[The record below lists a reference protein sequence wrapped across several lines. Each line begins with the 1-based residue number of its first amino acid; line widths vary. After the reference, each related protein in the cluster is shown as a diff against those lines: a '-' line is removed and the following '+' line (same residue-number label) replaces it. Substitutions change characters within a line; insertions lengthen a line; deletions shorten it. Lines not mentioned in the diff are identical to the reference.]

1 MKQLQYKISG
11 MTCSSCVATV
21 TKAIES
27 IRNVKNVTVSLD
39 PGLAVVESNEDV
51 SVDVIQSML
60 PNKFSVKAFEY
71 YGEVNT
77 DAKEPYLAKLF
88 PLILIL
94 SYISLTS
101 IIINFGRSLDDLMM
115 DFMGIFFIVF
125 SFFKFL
131 DYKSF
136 PNSFAMYDPLAKR
149 LQIYGWIYPF
159 IEIGLGVMLLM
170 RLKIKIALII
180 TLFVLGIT
188 TIGVAKTLFNKKSIR
203 CACLGTA
210 LKLPMTEAT
219 LIETILMIAMAI
231 SMLTN
236 NTIF

>member
-51 SVDVIQSML
+51 SIDVIQSVL
-60 PNKFSVKAFEY
+60 PDKFSAKPFEY
-71 YGEVNT
+71 YKDMNT
-77 DAKEPYLAKLF
+77 DGKESYLAKLF

-136 PNSFAMYDPLAKR
+136 PNSFAMYDPLAKA
-149 LQIYGWIYPF
+149 LPLYGWIYPF
-159 IEIGLGVMLLM
+159 IETILGLMFLFRFQLFTS
-170 RLKIKIALII
+170 III
-180 TLFVLGIT
+180 TILLLSIT
-188 TIGVAKTLFNKKSIR
+188 TYGVVNVLKNKQTIQ

-210 LKLPMTEAT
+210 IKLPMTIAT
-219 LIETILMIAMAI
+219 LVENGIMIIMALISILRMYA
-231 SMLTN
+231 
-236 NTIF
+236 

>member
-51 SVDVIQSML
+51 SVDVIQSVL
-60 PNKFSVKAFEY
+60 PDKFSAKPFKY
-71 YGEVNT
+71 YEDVNT
-77 DAKEPYLAKLF
+77 DDKESFLAKLF

-136 PNSFAMYDPLAKR
+136 PNSFVMYDPLAKA
-149 LQIYGWIYPF
+149 LPLYGWIYPF
-159 IEIGLGVMLLM
+159 IETILGLMFLFRFQLFTS
-170 RLKIKIALII
+170 III
-180 TLFVLGIT
+180 TILLLSIT
-188 TIGVAKTLFNKKSIR
+188 TYGVVNVLKNKQTIQ

-210 LKLPMTEAT
+210 IKLPMTIAT
-219 LIETILMIAMAI
+219 LIENGIMIIMALISILRMYA
-231 SMLTN
+231 
-236 NTIF
+236 

>member
-39 PGLAVVESNEDV
+39 PGLAVIESNEDV
-51 SVDVIQSML
+51 SIDVIHSVL
-60 PNKFSVKAFEY
+60 PDKFSVKPFKY
-71 YGEVNT
+71 YEDMNT
-77 DAKEPYLAKLF
+77 DDKESFLAKLF

-101 IIINFGRSLDDLMM
+101 TIINFGRSLDDLMM

-136 PNSFAMYDPLAKR
+136 PNSFAMYDPLAKA
-149 LQIYGWIYPF
+149 LPLYGWIYPF
-159 IEIGLGVMLLM
+159 IETILGLMFLFRFQLFTSIV
-170 RLKIKIALII
+170 I
-180 TLFVLGIT
+180 TILSLSIT
-188 TIGVAKTLFNKKSIR
+188 TYGVVNVLKNKQTIQ

-210 LKLPMTEAT
+210 IKLPMTIAT
-219 LIETILMIAMAI
+219 LIENGIMIIMALISILRMYA
-231 SMLTN
+231 
-236 NTIF
+236 

>member
-136 PNSFAMYDPLAKR
+136 PNSFAMYDPLAKA
-149 LQIYGWIYPF
+149 LPLYGWIYPF
-159 IEIGLGVMLLM
+159 IETILGLMFLFRFQLFTS
-170 RLKIKIALII
+170 III
-180 TLFVLGIT
+180 TILLLSIT
-188 TIGVAKTLFNKKSIR
+188 TYGVVNVLKNKQTIQ

-210 LKLPMTEAT
+210 IKLPMTIAT
-219 LIETILMIAMAI
+219 LVENGIMIIMALISILRMYA
-231 SMLTN
+231 
-236 NTIF
+236 

>member
-51 SVDVIQSML
+51 SIDVIHSVL
-60 PNKFSVKAFEY
+60 PDKFSVKPFKY
-71 YGEVNT
+71 YENVNT
-77 DAKEPYLAKLF
+77 DDKESFLAKLF

-101 IIINFGRSLDDLMM
+101 IIINFGRSLDDLMI

-136 PNSFAMYDPLAKR
+136 PNSFAMYDPLAKA
-149 LQIYGWIYPF
+149 LPLYGWIYPF
-159 IEIGLGVMLLM
+159 IETILGLMFLFRFQLFTS
-170 RLKIKIALII
+170 III
-180 TLFVLGIT
+180 TILLLSIT
-188 TIGVAKTLFNKKSIR
+188 TYGVVNVLKNKQTIQ

-210 LKLPMTEAT
+210 IKLPMTIAT
-219 LIETILMIAMAI
+219 LIENGIMIIMALISILRMYA
-231 SMLTN
+231 
-236 NTIF
+236 

>member
-51 SVDVIQSML
+51 SIDVIHSVL
-60 PNKFSVKAFEY
+60 PEKFSVKPFKY
-71 YGEVNT
+71 YEDMNT
-77 DAKEPYLAKLF
+77 DDKESFLAKLF

-136 PNSFAMYDPLAKR
+136 PNSFAMYDPLAKA
-149 LQIYGWIYPF
+149 LPLYGWIYPF
-159 IEIGLGVMLLM
+159 IETILGLMFLFRFQLFTS
-170 RLKIKIALII
+170 III
-180 TLFVLGIT
+180 TILLLSIT
-188 TIGVAKTLFNKKSIR
+188 TYGVGNILKNKQTIQ

-210 LKLPMTEAT
+210 IKLPMTIAT
-219 LIETILMIAMAI
+219 LIENGIMIIMALISILRMYA
-231 SMLTN
+231 
-236 NTIF
+236 

>member
-39 PGLAVVESNEDV
+39 PGLAVIESNEDV
-51 SVDVIQSML
+51 STDDIQSVL
-60 PNKFSVKAFEY
+60 PDKFSVEPFEY
-71 YGEVNT
+71 YADVNT
-77 DAKEPYLAKLF
+77 NDKKSYLAKLF

-101 IIINFGRSLDDLMM
+101 IIINLDRSLDDLMM

-136 PNSFAMYDPLAKR
+136 PNSFAMYDPLAKT
-149 LQIYGWIYPF
+149 LPLYGWIYPF
-159 IEIGLGVMLLM
+159 IETILGLMFLFRFQLFTS
-170 RLKIKIALII
+170 III
-180 TLFVLGIT
+180 TILLLSIT
-188 TIGVAKTLFNKKSIR
+188 TYGVVNVLKNKQTIQ

-210 LKLPMTEAT
+210 IKLPMTIAT
-219 LIETILMIAMAI
+219 LIENGIMIVMALISILRMYA
-231 SMLTN
+231 
-236 NTIF
+236 

>member
-1 MKQLQYKISG
+1 MKQLQFKISG

-39 PGLAVVESNEDV
+39 PGLAVIESNEDV
-51 SVDVIQSML
+51 STDDIQSVL
-60 PNKFSVKAFEY
+60 PDKFGVKPFEY
-71 YGEVNT
+71 YADVNT
-77 DAKEPYLAKLF
+77 NDKESYLAKLF

-101 IIINFGRSLDDLMM
+101 IIINLDRSLDDLMM

-136 PNSFAMYDPLAKR
+136 PNSFAMYDPLAKA
-149 LQIYGWIYPF
+149 LPLYGWIYPF
-159 IEIGLGVMLLM
+159 IETILGLMFLFRFQLFTS
-170 RLKIKIALII
+170 III
-180 TLFVLGIT
+180 TILLLSIT
-188 TIGVAKTLFNKKSIR
+188 TYGVVKVLKNKQTIQ

-210 LKLPMTEAT
+210 IKLPMTIAT
-219 LIETILMIAMAI
+219 LIENGIMIIMALVSILRMYA
-231 SMLTN
+231 
-236 NTIF
+236 

>member
-51 SVDVIQSML
+51 SIDVIHSVL
-60 PNKFSVKAFEY
+60 PDKFSVKPFKY
-71 YGEVNT
+71 YEDVNT
-77 DAKEPYLAKLF
+77 DDKESFLAKLF

-136 PNSFAMYDPLAKR
+136 PNSFAMYDPLAKV
-149 LQIYGWIYPF
+149 LPLYGWIYPF
-159 IEIGLGVMLLM
+159 IETILGLMFLFRFQLFTS
-170 RLKIKIALII
+170 III
-180 TLFVLGIT
+180 TILSLSIT
-188 TIGVAKTLFNKKSIR
+188 TYGVVNVLKNKQTIQ

-210 LKLPMTEAT
+210 IKLPMTIAT
-219 LIETILMIAMAI
+219 LIENGIMIIMALISILRMYA
-231 SMLTN
+231 
-236 NTIF
+236 

>member
-1 MKQLQYKISG
+1 MKQLQFKISG

-39 PGLAVVESNEDV
+39 PGLAVFESIEDV
-51 SVDVIQSML
+51 SIDVIHSVL
-60 PNKFSVKAFEY
+60 PDKFSVKPFKY
-71 YGEVNT
+71 YEDVNT
-77 DAKEPYLAKLF
+77 DDKESFLAKLF

-136 PNSFAMYDPLAKR
+136 PNSFAMYDPLAKA
-149 LQIYGWIYPF
+149 LPLYGWIYPF
-159 IEIGLGVMLLM
+159 IETILGLMFLFRFQLFTS
-170 RLKIKIALII
+170 III
-180 TLFVLGIT
+180 TILSLGIT
-188 TIGVAKTLFNKKSIR
+188 TYGVVNVLKNKQTIQ

-210 LKLPMTEAT
+210 IKLPMTIAT
-219 LIETILMIAMAI
+219 LVENGIMIIMALISILRMYA
-231 SMLTN
+231 
-236 NTIF
+236 

>member
-51 SVDVIQSML
+51 SIDVIHSVL
-60 PNKFSVKAFEY
+60 PDKFSVKPFKY
-71 YGEVNT
+71 YADVNT
-77 DAKEPYLAKLF
+77 NDKESYLAKLF

-136 PNSFAMYDPLAKR
+136 PNSFAMYDPLAKA
-149 LQIYGWIYPF
+149 LPLYGWIYPF
-159 IEIGLGVMLLM
+159 IETILGLMFLFRFQLFTS
-170 RLKIKIALII
+170 III
-180 TLFVLGIT
+180 TILLLSIT
-188 TIGVAKTLFNKKSIR
+188 TYGVVNVLKNKQTIQ

-210 LKLPMTEAT
+210 IKLPMTIAT
-219 LIETILMIAMAI
+219 LIENGIMIIMALISILRMYV
-231 SMLTN
+231 
-236 NTIF
+236 

>member
-21 TKAIES
+21 TKAIER

-51 SVDVIQSML
+51 SIDVIQSVL
-60 PNKFSVKAFEY
+60 PDKFSVKPFEY
-71 YGEVNT
+71 YKDVNT
-77 DAKEPYLAKLF
+77 YGKESYFAKLF

-101 IIINFGRSLDDLMM
+101 IIINFGRSFDDLMM

-131 DYKSF
+131 DYKNF
-136 PNSFAMYDPLAKR
+136 PNSFAMYDPLAKA
-149 LQIYGWIYPF
+149 LPLYGWIYPF
-159 IEIGLGVMLLM
+159 IETILGLMFLF
-170 RLKIKIALII
+170 RFQIFTSIII
-180 TLFVLGIT
+180 TILLLSIT
-188 TIGVAKTLFNKKSIR
+188 TYGVVNVLKNKQTIQ

-210 LKLPMTEAT
+210 IKLPMTIAT
-219 LIETILMIAMAI
+219 LIENGIMITMALISILRMYA
-231 SMLTN
+231 
-236 NTIF
+236 

>member
-39 PGLAVVESNEDV
+39 AGLAVVESNEDV
-51 SVDVIQSML
+51 SIDVIHSVL
-60 PNKFSVKAFEY
+60 PDKFSVKPFKY
-71 YGEVNT
+71 YEDVNT
-77 DAKEPYLAKLF
+77 DDKESFLAKLF

-94 SYISLTS
+94 SYISLSS

-136 PNSFAMYDPLAKR
+136 PNSFAMYDPLAKA
-149 LQIYGWIYPF
+149 LPLYGWIYPF
-159 IEIGLGVMLLM
+159 IETILGLMFLFRFQLFTS
-170 RLKIKIALII
+170 III
-180 TLFVLGIT
+180 TILLLSIT
-188 TIGVAKTLFNKKSIR
+188 TYGVVNVLKNKQTIQ

-210 LKLPMTEAT
+210 IKLPMTIAT
-219 LIETILMIAMAI
+219 LIENGIMIIMGLISILRKYA
-231 SMLTN
+231 
-236 NTIF
+236 

>member
-39 PGLAVVESNEDV
+39 PGIAVVESNEDV

-136 PNSFAMYDPLAKR
+136 PNSFAMYDPLAKA
-149 LQIYGWIYPF
+149 LPLYGWIYPF
-159 IEIGLGVMLLM
+159 IETILGLMFLFRFQLFTS
-170 RLKIKIALII
+170 III
-180 TLFVLGIT
+180 TILLLSIT
-188 TIGVAKTLFNKKSIR
+188 TYGVVNVLKNKQTIQ

-210 LKLPMTEAT
+210 IKLPMTIAT
-219 LIETILMIAMAI
+219 LIENGIMIIMALISILRMYA
-231 SMLTN
+231 
-236 NTIF
+236 

>member
-11 MTCSSCVATV
+11 MTCSSCVETV

-51 SVDVIQSML
+51 SIDVIHSVL
-60 PNKFSVKAFEY
+60 PDKFSVKPFKY
-71 YGEVNT
+71 YEDMNT
-77 DAKEPYLAKLF
+77 DDKESFLAKLF

-136 PNSFAMYDPLAKR
+136 PNSFAMYDPLAKA
-149 LQIYGWIYPF
+149 LPLYGWIYPF
-159 IEIGLGVMLLM
+159 IETILGLMFLFRFQLFTS
-170 RLKIKIALII
+170 III
-180 TLFVLGIT
+180 TILLLSIT
-188 TIGVAKTLFNKKSIR
+188 TYGVVNVLKNKQTIQ

-210 LKLPMTEAT
+210 IKLPMTIAT
-219 LIETILMIAMAI
+219 LIENGIMIIMALISILRMYA
-231 SMLTN
+231 
-236 NTIF
+236 

>member
-51 SVDVIQSML
+51 SIDVIHSVL
-60 PNKFSVKAFEY
+60 PDKFSVKPSKY
-71 YGEVNT
+71 YETVNT
-77 DAKEPYLAKLF
+77 DDKESFLAKLF

-136 PNSFAMYDPLAKR
+136 PNSFAMYDPLAKA
-149 LQIYGWIYPF
+149 LPLYGWIYPF
-159 IEIGLGVMLLM
+159 IETILGLMFLFRFQLFTS
-170 RLKIKIALII
+170 III
-180 TLFVLGIT
+180 TILLLSIT
-188 TIGVAKTLFNKKSIR
+188 TYGVVNVLKNKQTIQ

-210 LKLPMTEAT
+210 IKLPMTIAT
-219 LIETILMIAMAI
+219 LIENGIMIIMALISILRMYA
-231 SMLTN
+231 
-236 NTIF
+236 

>member
-1 MKQLQYKISG
+1 MKQLQFKISG

-39 PGLAVVESNEDV
+39 PGLAVIESNEDV
-51 SVDVIQSML
+51 STDDIQSVL
-60 PNKFSVKAFEY
+60 PDKFSVEPFEY
-71 YGEVNT
+71 YADVNT
-77 DAKEPYLAKLF
+77 NDKKSYLAKLF

-101 IIINFGRSLDDLMM
+101 IIINLDRSLDDLMM

-136 PNSFAMYDPLAKR
+136 PNSFAMYDPLAKT
-149 LQIYGWIYPF
+149 LPLYGWIYPF
-159 IEIGLGVMLLM
+159 IETILGLMFLFRLQLFTSIIITILLLGVTTYGVVNV
-170 RLKIKIALII
+170 LKNKQ
-180 TLFVLGIT
+180 
-188 TIGVAKTLFNKKSIR
+188 TIQ

-210 LKLPMTEAT
+210 IKLPMTIAT
-219 LIETILMIAMAI
+219 LIENGIMIIMALVSILRMYA
-231 SMLTN
+231 
-236 NTIF
+236 

>member
-39 PGLAVVESNEDV
+39 PGLAVIESNEDV
-51 SVDVIQSML
+51 SIDVIHSVL
-60 PNKFSVKAFEY
+60 PDKFSVKPFKY
-71 YGEVNT
+71 YEDVNT
-77 DAKEPYLAKLF
+77 DDKESFLAKLF

-136 PNSFAMYDPLAKR
+136 PNSFAMYDPLAKA
-149 LQIYGWIYPF
+149 LPLYGWIYPF
-159 IEIGLGVMLLM
+159 IETILGLMFLFRFQLFTS
-170 RLKIKIALII
+170 III
-180 TLFVLGIT
+180 TILLLSIT
-188 TIGVAKTLFNKKSIR
+188 TYGVVNVLKNKQTIQ

-210 LKLPMTEAT
+210 IKLPMTIAT
-219 LIETILMIAMAI
+219 LVENGIMIIMALISILRMYA
-231 SMLTN
+231 
-236 NTIF
+236 

>member
-1 MKQLQYKISG
+1 MKQLQFKISG

-51 SVDVIQSML
+51 SIDVIHSVL
-60 PNKFSVKAFEY
+60 PDKFSVKPSKY
-71 YGEVNT
+71 YETVNT
-77 DAKEPYLAKLF
+77 DDKESFLAKLF

-136 PNSFAMYDPLAKR
+136 PNSFAMYDPLAKA
-149 LQIYGWIYPF
+149 LPLYGWIYPF
-159 IEIGLGVMLLM
+159 IETILGLMFLFRFQLFTS
-170 RLKIKIALII
+170 III
-180 TLFVLGIT
+180 TILLLSIT
-188 TIGVAKTLFNKKSIR
+188 TYGVVNVLKNKQTIQ

-210 LKLPMTEAT
+210 IKLPMTIAT
-219 LIETILMIAMAI
+219 LIENGIMIIMALISILRMYA
-231 SMLTN
+231 
-236 NTIF
+236 

>member
-1 MKQLQYKISG
+1 MKQLQFKISG

-51 SVDVIQSML
+51 SIDVIHSVL
-60 PNKFSVKAFEY
+60 PEKFSVKPFKY
-71 YGEVNT
+71 YEDMNT
-77 DAKEPYLAKLF
+77 DDKESFLAKLF

-136 PNSFAMYDPLAKR
+136 PNSFAMYDPLAKA
-149 LQIYGWIYPF
+149 LPLYGWIYPF
-159 IEIGLGVMLLM
+159 IETILGLMFLFRFQLFTS
-170 RLKIKIALII
+170 III
-180 TLFVLGIT
+180 TILLLSIT
-188 TIGVAKTLFNKKSIR
+188 TYGVVNVLKNKQTIQ

-210 LKLPMTEAT
+210 IKLPMTIAT
-219 LIETILMIAMAI
+219 LIENGIMIIMALVSILRMYA
-231 SMLTN
+231 
-236 NTIF
+236 

>member
-51 SVDVIQSML
+51 SIDVIHSVL
-60 PNKFSVKAFEY
+60 PDKFSVKPFKY
-71 YGEVNT
+71 YEDMNT
-77 DAKEPYLAKLF
+77 DDKESYLAKLF

-136 PNSFAMYDPLAKR
+136 PNSFAMYDPLAKT
-149 LQIYGWIYPF
+149 LPLYGWIYPF
-159 IEIGLGVMLLM
+159 IETILGLMFLFRFQLFTS
-170 RLKIKIALII
+170 III
-180 TLFVLGIT
+180 TILLLSIT
-188 TIGVAKTLFNKKSIR
+188 TYGVVNVLKNKQTIQ

-210 LKLPMTEAT
+210 IKLPMTIAT
-219 LIETILMIAMAI
+219 LIENGIMITMALISILRMYA
-231 SMLTN
+231 
-236 NTIF
+236 

>member
-1 MKQLQYKISG
+1 MKQLKYKISG

-51 SVDVIQSML
+51 SIDIIHSVL
-60 PNKFSVKAFEY
+60 PDKFSVKPFKY
-71 YGEVNT
+71 YEDVNT
-77 DAKEPYLAKLF
+77 DDKESFLAKLF

-136 PNSFAMYDPLAKR
+136 PNSFAMYDPLAKA
-149 LQIYGWIYPF
+149 LPLYGWIYPF
-159 IEIGLGVMLLM
+159 IETILGLMFLFRFQLFTS
-170 RLKIKIALII
+170 III
-180 TLFVLGIT
+180 TILLLSIT
-188 TIGVAKTLFNKKSIR
+188 TYGVVNVLKNKQTIQ

-210 LKLPMTEAT
+210 IKLPMTIAT
-219 LIETILMIAMAI
+219 LIENGIMIIMALISILRMYA
-231 SMLTN
+231 
-236 NTIF
+236 

>member
-71 YGEVNT
+71 YGDVNT

-101 IIINFGRSLDDLMM
+101 IIINFGRSFDDLMM

-136 PNSFAMYDPLAKR
+136 PNSFAMYDPLAKA
-149 LQIYGWIYPF
+149 LPLYGWIYPF
-159 IEIGLGVMLLM
+159 IETILGLMFLFRFQLFTS
-170 RLKIKIALII
+170 III
-180 TLFVLGIT
+180 TILLLSIT
-188 TIGVAKTLFNKKSIR
+188 TYGVVNVLKNKQTIQ

-210 LKLPMTEAT
+210 IKLPMTIAT
-219 LIETILMIAMAI
+219 LVENGIMIIMALISILRMYA
-231 SMLTN
+231 
-236 NTIF
+236 

>member
-39 PGLAVVESNEDV
+39 PGLAVIESNEDV
-51 SVDVIQSML
+51 SIDVIHSVL
-60 PNKFSVKAFEY
+60 PDKFSVKPFKY
-71 YGEVNT
+71 YEDMNT
-77 DAKEPYLAKLF
+77 DDKESFLAKLF

-136 PNSFAMYDPLAKR
+136 PNSFAMYDPLAKA
-149 LQIYGWIYPF
+149 LPLYGWIYPF
-159 IEIGLGVMLLM
+159 IETILGLMFLFRFQLFTSIVITILL
-170 RLKIKIALII
+170 LS
-180 TLFVLGIT
+180 IT
-188 TIGVAKTLFNKKSIR
+188 TYGVVNVLKNKQTIQ

-210 LKLPMTEAT
+210 IKLPMTIAT
-219 LIETILMIAMAI
+219 LIENGIMIIMALISILRMYA
-231 SMLTN
+231 
-236 NTIF
+236 

>member
-11 MTCSSCVATV
+11 MTCSSCVETV

-51 SVDVIQSML
+51 SIDVIHSVL
-60 PNKFSVKAFEY
+60 PDKFSVKPFKY
-71 YGEVNT
+71 YEDVNT
-77 DAKEPYLAKLF
+77 ADKESFLTKLF

-136 PNSFAMYDPLAKR
+136 PNSFAMYDPLAKA
-149 LQIYGWIYPF
+149 LPLYGWIYPF
-159 IEIGLGVMLLM
+159 IETILGLMFLFRFQLFTS
-170 RLKIKIALII
+170 III
-180 TLFVLGIT
+180 TILLLSIT
-188 TIGVAKTLFNKKSIR
+188 TYGVVNVLKNKQTIQ

-210 LKLPMTEAT
+210 IKLPMTIAT
-219 LIETILMIAMAI
+219 LIENGIMIIMALISILRMYA
-231 SMLTN
+231 
-236 NTIF
+236 

>member
-1 MKQLQYKISG
+1 MKQLQCKISG

-51 SVDVIQSML
+51 SIDVIHSVL
-60 PNKFSVKAFEY
+60 PEKFSVKPFKY
-71 YGEVNT
+71 YEDMNT
-77 DAKEPYLAKLF
+77 DDKESFLAKLF

-136 PNSFAMYDPLAKR
+136 PNSFAMYDPLAKA
-149 LQIYGWIYPF
+149 LPLYGWIYPF
-159 IEIGLGVMLLM
+159 IETILGLMFLFRFQLFTSIV
-170 RLKIKIALII
+170 I
-180 TLFVLGIT
+180 TILSLSIT
-188 TIGVAKTLFNKKSIR
+188 TYGVVNVLKNKQTIQ

-210 LKLPMTEAT
+210 IKLPMTIAT
-219 LIETILMIAMAI
+219 LIENGIMIIMALISILRMYA
-231 SMLTN
+231 
-236 NTIF
+236 

>member
-1 MKQLQYKISG
+1 MKQLQFKISG

-51 SVDVIQSML
+51 SIDVIHSVL
-60 PNKFSVKAFEY
+60 PDKFSVKPFEY
-71 YGEVNT
+71 YEDVNT
-77 DAKEPYLAKLF
+77 HGKESYSAKLF

-136 PNSFAMYDPLAKR
+136 PNSFAMYDPLAKA
-149 LQIYGWIYPF
+149 LPLYGWIYPF
-159 IEIGLGVMLLM
+159 IETILGLMFLFRFQLFTS
-170 RLKIKIALII
+170 III
-180 TLFVLGIT
+180 TILLLSIT
-188 TIGVAKTLFNKKSIR
+188 TYGVVNVLKNKQTIQ

-210 LKLPMTEAT
+210 IKLPMTIAT
-219 LIETILMIAMAI
+219 LIENGIMIIMALISILRMYA
-231 SMLTN
+231 
-236 NTIF
+236 

>member
-1 MKQLQYKISG
+1 

-21 TKAIES
+21 TKAIEN

-60 PNKFSVKAFEY
+60 PNKFSVKTFEY
-71 YGEVNT
+71 DEEVNT

-88 PLILIL
+88 PLNLIL

-136 PNSFAMYDPLAKR
+136 PNSFAMYDPLAKT
-149 LQIYGWIYPF
+149 LPLYGWIYPF
-159 IEIGLGVMLLM
+159 IETILGLMFLFRFQLFTS
-170 RLKIKIALII
+170 III
-180 TLFVLGIT
+180 TILLLSIT
-188 TIGVAKTLFNKKSIR
+188 TYGVVNILKNKQTIQ

-210 LKLPMTEAT
+210 IKLPMTIAT
-219 LIETILMIAMAI
+219 LIENGIMIIMALISILRMYA
-231 SMLTN
+231 
-236 NTIF
+236 

>member
-51 SVDVIQSML
+51 SIDVIHSVL
-60 PNKFSVKAFEY
+60 PDKFSVKPFKY
-71 YGEVNT
+71 YEDVNT
-77 DAKEPYLAKLF
+77 NDEESYLAKLF

-136 PNSFAMYDPLAKR
+136 PNSFAMYDPLAKA
-149 LQIYGWIYPF
+149 LPLYGWIYPF
-159 IEIGLGVMLLM
+159 IETILGLMFLFRFQLFTS
-170 RLKIKIALII
+170 III
-180 TLFVLGIT
+180 TILLLSIT
-188 TIGVAKTLFNKKSIR
+188 TYGVVNVLKNKQTIQ

-210 LKLPMTEAT
+210 IKLPMTIAT
-219 LIETILMIAMAI
+219 LIENGIMIIMALISILRMYA
-231 SMLTN
+231 
-236 NTIF
+236 

>member
-39 PGLAVVESNEDV
+39 PGLAVIESNEDV
-51 SVDVIQSML
+51 SIDVIHSVL
-60 PNKFSVKAFEY
+60 PDKFSVKPFKY
-71 YGEVNT
+71 YEDVNT
-77 DAKEPYLAKLF
+77 ADKESFLTKLF

-136 PNSFAMYDPLAKR
+136 PNSFAMYDPLAKA
-149 LQIYGWIYPF
+149 LPLYGWIYPF
-159 IEIGLGVMLLM
+159 IETILGLMFLFRFQLFTSIV
-170 RLKIKIALII
+170 I
-180 TLFVLGIT
+180 TILSLSIT
-188 TIGVAKTLFNKKSIR
+188 TYGVVNVLKNKQTIQ

-210 LKLPMTEAT
+210 IKLPMTIAT
-219 LIETILMIAMAI
+219 LIENGIMIIMALISILRMYA
-231 SMLTN
+231 
-236 NTIF
+236 

>member
-27 IRNVKNVTVSLD
+27 IRNVKNVTISLD
-39 PGLAVVESNEDV
+39 SGLAADESDEDV

-71 YGEVNT
+71 YGEINNV
-77 DAKEPYLAKLF
+77 AKEPYLAKLF

-136 PNSFAMYDPLAKR
+136 PNSFAMYDPLAKAIP
-149 LQIYGWIYPF
+149 LYGWIYPF
-159 IEIGLGVMLLM
+159 IETILGLMFLFRFQLFTS
-170 RLKIKIALII
+170 III
-180 TLFVLGIT
+180 TILLLSIT
-188 TIGVAKTLFNKKSIR
+188 TYGVVNVLKNKQTIQ

-210 LKLPMTEAT
+210 IKLPMTIAT
-219 LIETILMIAMAI
+219 LVENGIMIIMALISILRMYA
-231 SMLTN
+231 
-236 NTIF
+236 

>member
-51 SVDVIQSML
+51 SVDVIQSVL
-60 PNKFSVKAFEY
+60 PDKFSAKPFKY
-71 YGEVNT
+71 YEDMNT
-77 DAKEPYLAKLF
+77 DGKESYLAKLF

-101 IIINFGRSLDDLMM
+101 IIINFGRSLDDLMV

-136 PNSFAMYDPLAKR
+136 PNSFAMYDPLAKA
-149 LQIYGWIYPF
+149 LPLYGWIYPF
-159 IEIGLGVMLLM
+159 IETILGLMFLFRFQLFTS
-170 RLKIKIALII
+170 III
-180 TLFVLGIT
+180 TILLLSIT
-188 TIGVAKTLFNKKSIR
+188 TYGVVNVLKNKQTIQ

-210 LKLPMTEAT
+210 IKLPMTIAT
-219 LIETILMIAMAI
+219 LIENGIMIIMALISILRMYA
-231 SMLTN
+231 
-236 NTIF
+236 

>member
-51 SVDVIQSML
+51 SIDVIHSVL
-60 PNKFSVKAFEY
+60 PDKFSVKPFKY
-71 YGEVNT
+71 YEDVNT
-77 DAKEPYLAKLF
+77 DDKESFLAKLF

-136 PNSFAMYDPLAKR
+136 PNSFAMYDPLAKA
-149 LQIYGWIYPF
+149 LPLYGWIYPF
-159 IEIGLGVMLLM
+159 IETILGLMFLFRFQLFTS
-170 RLKIKIALII
+170 III
-180 TLFVLGIT
+180 TILLLSIT
-188 TIGVAKTLFNKKSIR
+188 TYGVVNVLKNKQTIQ

-210 LKLPMTEAT
+210 IKLPMTLAT
-219 LIETILMIAMAI
+219 LIENGIMIIMALISILRMYA
-231 SMLTN
+231 
-236 NTIF
+236 

>member
-1 MKQLQYKISG
+1 MKQLQFKISG
-11 MTCSSCVATV
+11 MTCSSCVETV

-51 SVDVIQSML
+51 SIDVIHSVL
-60 PNKFSVKAFEY
+60 PDKFSVKPFKY
-71 YGEVNT
+71 YEDVNT
-77 DAKEPYLAKLF
+77 DDKESFLAKLF

-101 IIINFGRSLDDLMM
+101 IIINLDRSLDDLMM

-136 PNSFAMYDPLAKR
+136 PNSFAMYDPLAKA
-149 LQIYGWIYPF
+149 LPLYGWIYPF
-159 IEIGLGVMLLM
+159 IETILGLMFLFRFQLFTS
-170 RLKIKIALII
+170 III
-180 TLFVLGIT
+180 TILLLSIT
-188 TIGVAKTLFNKKSIR
+188 TYGVVKVL
-203 CACLGTA
+203 
-210 LKLPMTEAT
+210 
-219 LIETILMIAMAI
+219 
-231 SMLTN
+231 
-236 NTIF
+236 

>member
-71 YGEVNT
+71 YGEINNVV
-77 DAKEPYLAKLF
+77 KEPYLAKLF

-136 PNSFAMYDPLAKR
+136 PNSFAMYDPLAKA
-149 LQIYGWIYPF
+149 LPLYGWIYPF
-159 IEIGLGVMLLM
+159 IETILGLMFLFRFQLFTS
-170 RLKIKIALII
+170 III
-180 TLFVLGIT
+180 TILLLSIT
-188 TIGVAKTLFNKKSIR
+188 TYGVVNVLKNKQTIQ

-210 LKLPMTEAT
+210 IKLPMTIAT
-219 LIETILMIAMAI
+219 LIENGIMIIMALISILRMYA
-231 SMLTN
+231 
-236 NTIF
+236 

>member
-51 SVDVIQSML
+51 SIDVIHSVL
-60 PNKFSVKAFEY
+60 PEKFSVKPFKY
-71 YGEVNT
+71 YEDMNT
-77 DAKEPYLAKLF
+77 DDKESFLAKLF

-136 PNSFAMYDPLAKR
+136 PNSFAMYDPLAKA
-149 LQIYGWIYPF
+149 LPLYGWIYPF
-159 IEIGLGVMLLM
+159 IETILGLMFLFRFQLFTS
-170 RLKIKIALII
+170 III
-180 TLFVLGIT
+180 TILLLSIT
-188 TIGVAKTLFNKKSIR
+188 TYGVVNVLKNKQTIQ

-210 LKLPMTEAT
+210 IKLPMTIAT
-219 LIETILMIAMAI
+219 LIENGIMIIMALISILRMYA
-231 SMLTN
+231 
-236 NTIF
+236 